1 MVPAT
6 FVPKP
11 EDYAPQ
17 INQELRS
24 QQSHW
29 SRGYTLAQV
38 EFLESQLHKAHFKRT
53 IYKLDDGYSEAQA
66 EALLVEDIKVA
77 RTARTIM
84 LDRIS
89 EWAGAYGKEEFEHML
104 PDVWDKFIKE
114 VKGEPAPEVAD
125 DTEDTPVPPTPETH
139 PDEFGDGVTP
149 QNPKVSEEEAL
160 APEEELEAVQVIERP
175 EVPADLSPSEVKAPD
190 EVSLGDVLG
199 KVSEDNSND

>member
-1 MVPAT
+1 MAEKEERVQPNVVPAT

-29 SRGYTLAQV
+29 ARGYTLAQV
-38 EFLESQLHKAHFKRT
+38 EHLENQLHTAHFKRT
-53 IYKLDDGYSEAQA
+53 IYRLDDGYSETQA
-66 EALLVEDIKVA
+66 EALLIEAIKVA
-77 RTARTIM
+77 KTAKTIM

-89 EWAGAYGKEEFEHML
+89 EWAEAHAEEQFKEVVL

-114 VKGEPAPEVAD
+114 VKGEPAPKVAD
-125 DTEDTPVPPTPETH
+125 DTEAVEA
-139 PDEFGDGVTP
+139 
-149 QNPKVSEEEAL
+149 EEEAL

-175 EVPADLSPSEVKAPD
+175 EVPADLSPSEVEAPD
-190 EVSLGDVLG
+190 ELSLGDVLG

>member
-1 MVPAT
+1 MAEKYEKTQPNIVPAT

-17 INQELRS
+17 IDQELRS
-24 QQSHW
+24 QQAHW

-38 EFLESQLHKAHFKRT
+38 EHLENQLHTAHFKRT
-53 IYKLDDGYSEAQA
+53 IYRLDDGYSEERA
-66 EALLVEDIKVA
+66 EALLREAIKTA
-77 RTARTIM
+77 KTARTIM

-89 EWAGAYGKEEFEHML
+89 EWAGAHGKEEFQQVVL

-125 DTEDTPVPPTPETH
+125 DTEAVEA
-139 PDEFGDGVTP
+139 
-149 QNPKVSEEEAL
+149 EEEAL

-175 EVPADLSPSEVKAPD
+175 EVPADAPQSKVEAPD
-190 EVSLGDVLG
+190 EVSLGDILG